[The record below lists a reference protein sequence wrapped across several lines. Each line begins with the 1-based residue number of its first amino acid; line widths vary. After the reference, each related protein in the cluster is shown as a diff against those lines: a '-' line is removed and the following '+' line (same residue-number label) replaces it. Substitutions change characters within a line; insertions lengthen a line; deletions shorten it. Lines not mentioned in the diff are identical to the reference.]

1 MILHDV
7 EIWKLWC
14 NLTHL
19 KYQWR
24 FQRTSNIFRIILKW
38 SNLEDG
44 HLLVFDGLRMS
55 SWVLSRSFNGPRHCA
70 RGERGEG
77 RERGVFWKMHL
88 ENAMTKVWDS
98 MRWDEQ
104 ICRYRMI
111 QDTGR
116 LYRVEM
122 IHKIRLKSYQIMFNV
137 LFSPLLRPRFCKTK
151 HSVFSTSPASKSV
164 CKHLGVS
171 KPSHRRT
178 SLEQTSSPR

>member
-1 MILHDV
+1 MVFACLR
-7 EIWKLWC
+7 ES
-14 NLTHL
+14 
-19 KYQWR
+19 
-24 FQRTSNIFRIILKW
+24 F
-38 SNLEDG
+38 
-44 HLLVFDGLRMS
+44 LVPFL
-55 SWVLSRSFNGPRHCA
+55 GPRHCA

-151 HSVFSTSPASKSV
+151 HSVFSTSPASPGV
-164 CKHLGVS
+164 CNRVTEGPHLSKLPLLDSPQHLG
-171 KPSHRRT
+171 RI
-178 SLEQTSSPR
+178 SLRNHLASDPKHPKHGIMVLFYGHLCSPYHPAISPKIHKENKAT